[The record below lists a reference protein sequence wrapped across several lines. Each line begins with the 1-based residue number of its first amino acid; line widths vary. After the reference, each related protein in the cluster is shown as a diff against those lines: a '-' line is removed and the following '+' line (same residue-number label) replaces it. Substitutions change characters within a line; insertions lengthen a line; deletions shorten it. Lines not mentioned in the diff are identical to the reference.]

1 MERERLKSCSEP
13 VIETLDDI
21 RARKSRTKEECFSKA
36 THKRLTLKTWDLTTL
51 TVRSQVDSRWPQI
64 FPVAPKNYKSV
75 PCTLKHDLL
84 WNNFFP

>member
-51 TVRSQVDSRWPQI
+51 TVRSQGRFKMAPD
-64 FPVAPKNYKSV
+64 FPSCPKE
-75 PCTLKHDLL
+75 L
-84 WNNFFP
+84 